1 MRTIFSAV
9 KTGVL
14 NGIAGAVSLA
24 IVWKASDILLERSFK
39 ETKENAKD
47 FFSSLRD
54 LAKGLINR

>member
-14 NGIAGAVSLA
+14 NGIAEAVSLA

>member
-24 IVWKASDILLERSFK
+24 IVWKVSDILLERSFK
-39 ETKENAKD
+39 ETKKNAKD